1 MTYYNPNYD
10 KRYTVPWTLKYT
22 DKDGKEQMEAGAV
35 LTNQFHQQSYY
46 PDPFDFGCDRDSV
59 TFEGVIIRSS
69 LDMSAPSYIEFYR
82 APAFG
87 YCDNRGYNKTD
98 LTIAQNPYY
107 NDENGNAADGF
118 DISWAVDKDGNHV
131 ELDHVDFVKVY
142 CAGSANA
149 GWLGEWSTEVLGIG
163 ITTPDPDYVPQD
175 HYLNYIGIT
184 QLQVIQGQECQFEG
198 FLFKT
203 DGLSQRGH
211 RNGGSRPT
219 VWVPSTTPDCSKPQ
233 VKRVRPKSTSHRK
246 KMSRPTPSTSRS

>member
-59 TFEGVIIRSS
+59 TFEGAIIRSS

-98 LTIAQNPYY
+98 LAIAQNPY
-107 NDENGNAADGF
+107 
-118 DISWAVDKDGNHV
+118 
-131 ELDHVDFVKVY
+131 
-142 CAGSANA
+142 
-149 GWLGEWSTEVLGIG
+149 
-163 ITTPDPDYVPQD
+163 
-175 HYLNYIGIT
+175 
-184 QLQVIQGQECQFEG
+184 
-198 FLFKT
+198 
-203 DGLSQRGH
+203 SQ
-211 RNGGSRPT
+211 
-219 VWVPSTTPDCSKPQ
+219 
-233 VKRVRPKSTSHRK
+233 
-246 KMSRPTPSTSRS
+246 